1 MTGRS
6 KIPRKTCIMCA
17 MKYLDLGS
25 EDGLNLAEDMIRI
38 GELYFPLINIIRQR
52 WQTLMEDNKNLTLS
66 EQVAAYRASG
76 MGYLKERGDEFGLQ
90 VVPPPADP
98 WTEMAV
104 RPNTEQGEALRWA
117 GERLRGTLATVVA
130 VLAPKTHDPE
140 VLQRAGEI
148 VAGLLD
154 QEQIKEMPM
163 LRSELEAL
171 PVEELSEELQIELG
185 NLLTALAESLNR
197 GDAEQSSAILQRTR
211 RALSTAGRQVRLKV
225 IEAYKTE
232 PDLNMP

>member
-1 MTGRS
+1 MTERT
-6 KIPRKTCIMCA
+6 KIPHKTRIMWA
-17 MKYLDLGS
+17 VEYLGLGS

-90 VVPPPADP
+90 VVPLPADP

-104 RPNTEQGEALRWA
+104 RPNTEQGETLRWA
-117 GERLRGTLATVVA
+117 GERLRGILATVTA
-130 VLAPKTHDPE
+130 VLAPKIHDSE
-140 VLQRAGEI
+140 VLQQAGEI
-148 VAGLLD
+148 VAELLD
-154 QEQIKEMPM
+154 QGRVKEMPM
-163 LRSELEAL
+163 LRFELEAL

-197 GDAEQSSAILQRTR
+197 GDSEQSSTILQRTR
-211 RALSTAGRQVRLKV
+211 RALSTVGRQVRLKV

-232 PDLNMP
+232 PNLNMP